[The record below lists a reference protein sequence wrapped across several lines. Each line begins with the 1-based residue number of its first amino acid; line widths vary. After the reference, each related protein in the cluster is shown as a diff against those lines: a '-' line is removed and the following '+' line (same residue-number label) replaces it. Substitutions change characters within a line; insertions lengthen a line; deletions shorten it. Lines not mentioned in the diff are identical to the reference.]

1 MKEKRAGWF
10 GVSLF
15 QRETPLNKRKIYVE
29 FGLFFAIC
37 FVAELFPIYSI
48 ANKVEP
54 SVLGMPFGW
63 LVFLT
68 VLQFI
73 GLAVLYR
80 WEYRGRGEWL
90 WKPG

>member
-1 MKEKRAGWF
+1 MREKRAGWF
-10 GVSLF
+10 GISLF
-15 QRETPLNKRKIYVE
+15 QRETPLNKRKIYIG

-54 SVLGMPFGW
+54 CVLGMPFGMFW

-73 GLAVLYR
+73 GLAALYR
-80 WEYRGRGEWL
+80 WEYQGGG
-90 WKPG
+90 K